1 MLKLQ
6 FKDKS
11 KPAIWLVAPR
21 IKIGHDKSCDI
32 VLSDKNV
39 AGIQVELKTGDRN
52 ITIDV
57 LDVSCPTYVNGKPIN
72 NSATLQIKDVIKIG
86 ATEMQ
91 IIDPLAEHQLNAE
104 ATELNSGDAN
114 GNQGEWMLR
123 AVSPPFKGQLFPI
136 KDFTTVGRESS
147 SDIPI
152 PLNHVSRKHAELIL
166 HYNTL
171 VIRDMN
177 SRNGTY
183 VNGKKITK
191 KKLNPGDDIRIDVIA
206 FKVLGPNDKKINNI
220 DEGESTEF
228 RPPQEFVDERKK
240 NPNLTRQKTAKM
252 PIADGNEPAT
262 KKAYLHGLSG
272 LAEGNLVE
280 LDKKQNF
287 VGRMIGCHIARDE
300 LNVAG
305 RQTEINQ
312 EGVHWHLRNHG
323 ASNGAYVNGK
333 MTLSAKLLDGDIVK
347 IGNSELYFQSSGDEP
362 VRPTHLDKKAESG
375 NLPLILAGAFA
386 ALALAGAFLIFYFS

>member
-6 FKDKS
+6 FKDKT

-32 VLSDKNV
+32 VLNDSEV
-39 AGIQVELKTGDRN
+39 AGVQVELKTGDRS
-52 ITIDV
+52 IAIKVID
-57 LDVSCPTYVNGKPIN
+57 DSRPTQINGKPVNGNAKLKVNDI
-72 NSATLQIKDVIKIG
+72 IKLG
-86 ATEMQ
+86 NTELK
-91 IIDPLAEHQLNAE
+91 IIDPLAEHELGSDE
-104 ATELNSGDAN
+104 TELSDKNKKND
-114 GNQGEWMLR
+114 QGEWMLR
-123 AVSPPFKGQLFPI
+123 AISPPFKGQLFPI

-166 HYNTL
+166 HYDTL

-183 VNGKKITK
+183 VNGNKITK

-206 FKVLGPNDKKINNI
+206 FKVLGPNDKKINGI
-220 DEGESTEF
+220 TEGEATEF
-228 RPPQEFVDERKK
+228 RPPQEFIDEKK
-240 NPNLTRQKTAKM
+240 NNPNLTRQKTAKM

-262 KKAYLHGLSG
+262 KKAFLHGLSG

-287 VGRMIGCHIARDE
+287 IGRMIGCHIARDE

-312 EGVHWHLRNHG
+312 EGVHWRLRNHG

-333 MTLSAKLLDGDIVK
+333 MTLDAKLLDGDIVK
-347 IGNSELYFQSSGDEP
+347 IGNSELYFQCSGDEP
-362 VRPTHLDKKAESG
+362 VRPTHLDKQAKGG
-375 NLPLILAGAFA
+375 NLGIIIAGSVAI
-386 ALALAGAFLIFYFS
+386 LALAGAFLVFYFS